1 MQHDDYCSPGSK
13 ELFETIITLGT
24 TASLNS
30 VLDQNIFVSQNRIQG
45 CIEYCIY
52 HNQHNVQFILFS
64 GYEIFEPKLPLRR
77 VAGCDNK
84 YLCRDLLLIHAEFLK
99 KWSTKNNVTIA
110 GVGTPYHK
118 ELLSENF
125 FLRKM

>member
-1 MQHDDYCSPGSK
+1 M
-13 ELFETIITLGT
+13 
-24 TASLNS
+24 
-30 VLDQNIFVSQNRIQG
+30 
-45 CIEYCIY
+45 
-52 HNQHNVQFILFS
+52 
-64 GYEIFEPKLPLRR
+64 RR

-84 YLCRDLLLIHAEFLK
+84 YLSHDLLLIHAEFLK